1 MRTLRQGRCRL
12 PPSPSGPHLWKGGQH
27 MLVLSRRPNE
37 KVLFPSINTAVQVVS
52 IKGGSVRLGIEAPP
66 EVTILRA
73 ELQDRAAERG
83 ATTPLAEP
91 AESRLRGLRHL
102 LRNRLS
108 VTTVGLGMLR
118 QQARAGLSDELEPT
132 IAKIEED
139 MHLLRQ
145 RLESEAA
152 TTPSPPPQPSRKA
165 RRALLVEDD
174 QNEHE
179 LLAGF
184 LRLSGFA
191 VDTAGDGCD
200 ALDHLQ
206 VGERPDV
213 VLLDMGLPRCD
224 GATTAREIR
233 RNPACAGLKIF
244 AVTGHSPEEFDLDQG
259 PRGIDRW
266 FSKPIDPVVLL
277 RELTQELHSM

>member
-1 MRTLRQGRCRL
+1 
-12 PPSPSGPHLWKGGQH
+12 

-37 KVLFPSINTAVQVVS
+37 KVLFPNISTAVQILS
-52 IKGGSVRLGIEAPP
+52 IKGGAVRLGIEAPP

-102 LRNRLS
+102 LRNRLN
-108 VTTVGLGMLR
+108 VTSVGLGLLR
-118 QQARAGLSDELEPT
+118 QQARAGLGDEMERT

-139 MHLLRQ
+139 MHLFRQ
-145 RLESEAA
+145 RLDSEPAQ
-152 TTPSPPPQPSRKA
+152 TPSRLPKSARKP
-165 RRALLVEDD
+165 RKALLVEDEE
-174 QNEHE
+174 NERE
-179 LLAGF
+179 LLAGY
-184 LRLSGFA
+184 LRLAGFD

-200 ALDHLQ
+200 ALDHLHAC
-206 VGERPDV
+206 ERPDV

-233 RNPACAGLKIF
+233 RDPACAGLKIF
-244 AVTGHSPEEFDLDQG
+244 AVSGHSPNEYEFD
-259 PRGIDRW
+259 RGSGVIDRW
-266 FSKPIDPVVLL
+266 FHKPLDPAVLL
-277 RELTQELHSM
+277 RELTQELGSA

>member
-1 MRTLRQGRCRL
+1 
-12 PPSPSGPHLWKGGQH
+12 

-37 KVLFPSINTAVQVVS
+37 KVLFPTINTALQVVS
-52 IKGGSVRLGIEAPP
+52 IKGGTVRLGIEAPP

-73 ELQDRAAERG
+73 ELQDRAAARE

-108 VTTVGLGMLR
+108 VTTVGLGLLR
-118 QQARAGLSDELEPT
+118 QQARAGLRDEMERT

-152 TTPSPPPQPSRKA
+152 TTPAPMPPSRPA

-174 QNEHE
+174 QNERE

-191 VDTAGDGCD
+191 VDTASDGCD
-200 ALDHLQ
+200 ALDYLR

-224 GATTAREIR
+224 GATAAREIR
-233 RNPACAGLKIF
+233 RDPACAQLRIF
-244 AVTGHSPEEFDLDQG
+244 AVSGHAPIEYNLDHA
-259 PRGIDRW
+259 RIDRW
-266 FSKPIDPVVLL
+266 FAKPLDPAVLL
-277 RELTQELHSM
+277 QELTREFGPA

>member
-1 MRTLRQGRCRL
+1 
-12 PPSPSGPHLWKGGQH
+12 

-52 IKGGSVRLGIEAPP
+52 ITGGVVRLGVEAPP
-66 EVTILRA
+66 EVTILRE
-73 ELQDRAAERG
+73 ELQDRVAEPG
-83 ATTPLAEP
+83 ATTPLIEP

-108 VTTVGLGMLR
+108 VTTVGLGLLR
-118 QQARAGLSDELEPT
+118 QQARAGLSDELERT

-139 MHLLRQ
+139 MQLLRQ
-145 RLESEAA
+145 RLEGEAA
-152 TTPSPPPQPSRKA
+152 TPAPMPLSRPA

-174 QNEHE
+174 QNERE

-200 ALDHLQ
+200 ALDHLR

-233 RNPACAGLKIF
+233 RDPACAGLKIF
-244 AVTGHSPEEFDLDQG
+244 AVSGHSPIEYDLDCG
-259 PRGIDRW
+259 PGGIDRW
-266 FSKPIDPVVLL
+266 FHKPLDLALL
-277 RELTQELHSM
+277 LCELTQELGPT